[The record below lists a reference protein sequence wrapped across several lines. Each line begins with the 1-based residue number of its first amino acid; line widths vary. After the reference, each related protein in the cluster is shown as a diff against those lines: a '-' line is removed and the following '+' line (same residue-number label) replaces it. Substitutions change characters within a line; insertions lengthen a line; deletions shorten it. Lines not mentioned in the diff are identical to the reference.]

1 MRHKNLMFIVTC
13 LLIITVFVRVV
24 TPSVMSDS
32 TINVKTETKNHRCY
46 TCELALEHSTLDP
59 SCESCKEAVN
69 YAINYMKD
77 YVKENINDTYL
88 LWSVDLVILIF
99 EGLTKGIIESGY
111 NIKIDYDE
119 LENYIEFWVNKTVG
133 LQMFPVTLFLAKLGA
148 IAIGITGYLLSLC
161 SNEGIKNS
169 TDIGPNN
176 YSLKF
181 GKTHLNILKMIVK
194 VFGLNY

>member
-1 MRHKNLMFIVTC
+1 MRHKNLMFIATC
-13 LLIITVFVRVV
+13 LSVLALFVGTI
-24 TPSVMSDS
+24 TPSVISS
-32 TINVKTETKNHRCY
+32 PIINVQTKTEKQRCY
-46 TCELALEHSTLDP
+46 SCESAQKYSTLDS

-133 LQMFPVTLFLAKLGA
+133 LQMFPVTIFLAKLGA
-148 IAIGITGYLLSLC
+148 ITIGITAYLLSLC
-161 SNEGIKNS
+161 NNEGIKNS
-169 TDIGPNN
+169 TDIIQNN
-176 YSLKF
+176 YSVKF
-181 GKTHLNILKMIVK
+181 GKTQLNIFKKLVE
-194 VFGLNY
+194 VFGLND